1 MEWEKRGGAY
11 NVQLFLP
18 LRDGL
23 SLISIPHLPMGL
35 AGLFWQEQAWVRV
48 KLNSKRKP
56 NIF

>member
-18 LRDGL
+18 LSDGL

-35 AGLFWQEQAWVRV
+35 AGIFWQEQ
-48 KLNSKRKP
+48 SMGP
-56 NIF
+56 S